1 MKFKMNRRCFVKEAL
16 WFGIVGVGST
26 LFTYFVYIFIDNL
39 LPPSVAYVIGYIAG
53 IVLNYILNTTYTF
66 KTNYSVKKLS
76 YFILCHGI
84 NLTLSLVL
92 LNLFIYLGVS
102 IDLAPIPMYVICI
115 PINFIMVRH
124 FLNR

>member
-1 MKFKMNRRCFVKEAL
+1 MNRRCFVKEAL

-92 LNLFIYLGVS
+92 LSLFIYLGVS
-102 IDLAPIPMYVICI
+102 IDFAPIPMYVICI

>member
-1 MKFKMNRRCFVKEAL
+1 MNRRCFVKEAL